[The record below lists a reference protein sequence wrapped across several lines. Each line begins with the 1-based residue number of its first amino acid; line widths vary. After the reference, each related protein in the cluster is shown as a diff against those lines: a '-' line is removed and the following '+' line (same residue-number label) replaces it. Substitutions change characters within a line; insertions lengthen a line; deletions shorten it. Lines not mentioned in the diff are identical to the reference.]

1 MNRMLL
7 VICSI
12 LAVTDLSAAQLQNA
26 AQTSLGATG
35 TFSGVP
41 NNKDWPANR
50 AIPQENPRDNRG
62 GCLFGAPMEGGTMHI
77 RLLAPCDIERIDLKQ
92 LDYHYT
98 MNVKKVELSVD
109 GKVVKTCEL

>member
-12 LAVTDLSAAQLQNA
+12 SAVTGLFAAQLQNA

-41 NNKDWPANR
+41 NNKDWRVSVRR
-50 AIPQENPRDNRG
+50 AYGRRNHAYPP
-62 GCLFGAPMEGGTMHI
+62 FGSLRH
-77 RLLAPCDIERIDLKQ
+77 
-92 LDYHYT
+92 
-98 MNVKKVELSVD
+98 
-109 GKVVKTCEL
+109 